1 MNIDSYG
8 EVINGENTYREIA
21 DKLLNKE
28 SIIIGWTDEKYTHY
42 DILFSI
48 YPYKKGYLQRG
59 LTHDDLYVSIIGLGS
74 FGFNICNEHDGGYIA
89 EKLNLSGDCSKLAEL
104 LNNIQKLL

>member
-28 SIIIGWTDEKYTHY
+28 
-42 DILFSI
+42 
-48 YPYKKGYLQRG
+48 R
-59 LTHDDLYVSIIGLGS
+59 
-74 FGFNICNEHDGGYIA
+74 
-89 EKLNLSGDCSKLAEL
+89 KL
-104 LNNIQKLL
+104 